1 MDHSSVAS
9 IFQLGEAMKGVQ
21 AELRTSIEDAGP
33 PSAYATLALAKEA
46 YDKVKELL
54 REYKVAKRA
63 YRDALL
69 AVGVDD
75 TEDAT
80 DGLPFMSV

>member
-1 MDHSSVAS
+1 MDHSSVAR
-9 IFQLGEAMKGVQ
+9 IFQLGEAMKAAKLEMKKCIDDCGSPSTYTTIVQ
-21 AELRTSIEDAGP
+21 AQ
-33 PSAYATLALAKEA
+33 EA
-46 YDKVKELL
+46 YDKVTEKL
-54 REYKVAKRA
+54 REYKVAKKA

-80 DGLPFMSV
+80 DGQPFMSV